1 MIIFKQIAPLVK
13 KLHQLKNEGKSIG
26 FVPTMGALHNGHLSL
41 IDHSRTVAD
50 VTVCSIFVNPAQ
62 FNDKADFDRYP
73 ATPEQDILLLE
84 KEKTDIVFLPGV
96 HEIYPNGFISNLSWS
111 PNHLENI
118 LEGYYRPGH
127 FRGVCMVMH
136 RLLSIVEPD
145 ELFMGQKDYQQCM
158 VVKSLIDHFFLP
170 VHINIVATQR
180 ETSGLAMSSRNM
192 RLSATAKLNAS
203 GIYRALLF
211 IKENISDL
219 PFEELKHHAQEIITN
234 AGFQKTDYVAICDA
248 ATLLPVTEN
257 SPSVKKVAL
266 AAAFLDGVRL
276 IDNMLI

>member
-1 MIIFKQIAPLVK
+1 MIIFKQKALLVK
-13 KLHQLKNEGKSIG
+13 KLHQLKNEGKSLG
-26 FVPTMGALHNGHLSL
+26 YVPTMGALHNGHLSL
-41 IDHSRTVAD
+41 IHQSGTVAD

-84 KEKTDIVFLPGV
+84 KEKTDILFLPDV
-96 HEIYPNGFISNLSWS
+96 QEIYPDGFISNLSWS

-136 RLLSIVEPD
+136 RLLSIVGPE
-145 ELFMGQKDYQQCM
+145 ELFLGQKDYQQCI
-158 VVKSLIDHFFLP
+158 VVKSLIDHFYLP
-170 VHINIVATQR
+170 VHINIVPTQR
-180 ETSGLAMSSRNM
+180 EPSGLAMSSRNM
-192 RLSATAKLNAS
+192 RLSAKGKLNAS
-203 GIYRALLF
+203 GIYKALHF
-211 IKENISDL
+211 IKEHISDL
-219 PFEELKHHAQEIITN
+219 SVEELKHHAQEIITN
-234 AGFQKTDYVAICDA
+234 AGFEKTDYVAICDA

-266 AAAFLDGVRL
+266 AAAFLENVRL
-276 IDNMLI
+276 IDNLLL